1 MPTYPKLLPNKD
13 NPLKAS
19 EWFEKSDEEIQFA
32 YWVPNVSGGLVITT
46 LPMDTDWGPD
56 ANIKYAQDAEKA
68 GFATALAQTRWF
80 ASYGADHQ
88 HEAFV
93 ISNAILQ
100 HTKKLELI
108 TACHPGLW
116 HPAIVAKIQAS
127 LDVVS
132 GGRTSINVVS
142 GWFKG
147 EFTSLG
153 FPWLEHSERYRRS
166 EEFIRVMKGM
176 WTEEEF
182 TFYGDFYQINAAPML
197 PKPLHR
203 PVVFQGGNSTDAR
216 RMAGRVSDCL
226 FMNGNTNKGFKEI
239 MDDTRKSAVDSGR
252 DPGEIKFGANGFAIV
267 RDTMEEATETLRDI
281 IVNADVEAVKGFG
294 EAVKGAARETRDG
307 KGMWGN
313 STFEDLVQYNDGFKT
328 GLIGTPQTVAER
340 IIELKQLGMNVI
352 LCGFLHYNW
361 ELKQFGEKV
370 IPLVR
375 EMEAGLKKGKKAGGR
390 KMRA

>member
-1 MPTYPKLLPNKD
+1 MATYPKLISDKK

-19 EWFEKSDEEIQFA
+19 DWFEKANDDVQFA
-32 YWVPNVSGGLVITT
+32 YWVPNVSGGLVITM
-46 LPMDTDWGPD
+46 LPMDTDCGIE
-56 ANIKYAQDAEKA
+56 ANIKYAQDAEA
-68 GFATALAQTRWF
+68 TGFATALCQTRWF

-88 HEAFV
+88 HEAFT
-93 ISNAILQ
+93 IANALLQ
-100 HTKKLELI
+100 HTSTLEMI
-108 TACHPGLW
+108 TAVHPGLW
-116 HPAIVAKIQAS
+116 HPAIVAKMQAS

-147 EFTSLG
+147 EFTALG
-153 FPWLEHSERYRRS
+153 FPWLEHKERYRRS

-182 TFYGDFYQINAAPML
+182 TFYGDFYQINQAPML

-216 RMAGRVSDCL
+216 EMAGRVTDCL
-226 FMNGNTNKGFKEI
+226 FMNGNTNDGFNEI
-239 MDDTRKSAVDSGR
+239 ISDARQSAVASGR
-252 DPGEIKFGANGFAIV
+252 DPNELKFGCNGFTII
-267 RDTMEEATETLRDI
+267 RDSMKEATEQLREI

-294 EAVKGAARETRDG
+294 EAVKGAARETKDG

-313 STFEDLVQYNDGFKT
+313 SSFADLVQYNDGFKT
-328 GLIGTPQTVAER
+328 GLIGTPETVAKR
-340 IIELKQLGMNVI
+340 IIELKQLGMGVI

-361 ELKQFGEKV
+361 ELKNFGEKV

-375 EMEAGLKKGKKAGGR
+375 EMEADLRKGKRVR
-390 KMRA
+390 KKSA